1 VRSPEGAQAVATLRA
16 VIELRRVAVYC
27 GSRDGGD
34 PAFARA
40 AEDMGAALA
49 ARGIGVVYGGAT
61 VGLMGRVAD
70 AALAAGGE
78 VVGVLPQALE
88 ARELAHQ
95 GLSELHVVGSMH
107 ERKALMAD
115 LADGFIALPGG
126 LGTLDELFEVM
137 TWAQLGIH
145 AKPIGLL
152 NIAGFFDPLL
162 AMVDQFVAQ
171 GFVDAELRVAL
182 AVDED
187 PATLI
192 NDLRAATP
200 PAGRWTEAGAPPA
213 P

>member
-1 VRSPEGAQAVATLRA
+1 

-27 GSRDGGD
+27 GSRDGAD
-34 PAFARA
+34 AAFGRA
-40 AEDMGAALA
+40 ADAMGELLA

-61 VGLMGRVAD
+61 VGLMGRVAQ
-70 AALAAGGE
+70 AALAGGGE
-78 VVGVLPQALE
+78 VIGVLPAALE
-88 ARELAHQ
+88 ARELAHH

-115 LADGFIALPGG
+115 LADGFVALPGG
-126 LGTLDELFEVM
+126 LGTLDELFEVL
-137 TWAQLGIH
+137 TWGQLGIH

-152 NIAGFFDPLL
+152 NVAGFFGPLIG
-162 AMVDQFVAQ
+162 MIDGFVAD
-171 GFVDAELRVAL
+171 GFVDAEVRGAL

-192 NDLRAATP
+192 DALAAATP
-200 PAGRWTEAGAPPA
+200 PAGRWTNVGAPPV

>member
-1 VRSPEGAQAVATLRA
+1 M
-16 VIELRRVAVYC
+16 IELRRVAVYC

-34 PAFARA
+34 PAFSRA

-70 AALAAGGE
+70 ATLGAGGE

-88 ARELAHQ
+88 ARELAHRS
-95 GLSELHVVGSMH
+95 LSDLHIVGSMH

-126 LGTLDELFEVM
+126 LGTLDELFEVL

-152 NIAGFFDPLL
+152 NVGGFFDPLFT
-162 AMVDQFVAQ
+162 MVDQFVAQ
-171 GFVDAELRVAL
+171 GFVDAEVRGAL
-182 AVDED
+182 AVHED

-192 NDLRAATP
+192 DHLSAATP
-200 PAGRWTEAGAPPA
+200 PAGRWIEAGAPPA